1 MVREQFNQEI
11 TRQLVEQYD
20 PTRVAGRRLTK
31 GLREHFYKA
40 REAFRRDIDAIPIS
54 SMAFRPVQL
63 EKFQRCLARRSKNDI
78 STNTWSRS
86 TPLPYPREHLNLI
99 AFDGNTSASPPIASS
114 WLAGRRNDERCQ
126 VDHARRHSH
135 TDAG

>member
-63 EKFQRCLARRSKNDI
+63 EKFQRCLARRSKM
-78 STNTWSRS
+78 T
-86 TPLPYPREHLNLI
+86 
-99 AFDGNTSASPPIASS
+99 SPPTPGADRLRFPIRAS
-114 WLAGRRNDERCQ
+114 
-126 VDHARRHSH
+126 
-135 TDAG
+135 T